1 MSASPSVAWPNL
13 PPPDGPLC
21 DDGRMTIEI
30 SALTARRY
38 VMGRG
43 GLWPGRRWR
52 GLDGTGTAMRV
63 MEDLQLDPLVIV
75 ARAHDLMLHSR
86 VADYAIDDWATLTY
100 ERREFFEWGG
110 WLAVRPMDEL
120 PYFRVL
126 MRRERERGH
135 WLEVERDHHDAI
147 EEMRTLLRSGREVS
161 NRSFAMGD
169 RTRIDHYR
177 GRKDSAL
184 ALHYLW
190 RVGEA
195 MVSRRER
202 FERVYALT
210 EAVAPPSALREVD
223 DAEAD
228 DVLSLKAVAAAGL
241 TRLNGVKTAYVYGH
255 KATPAEVAEWR
266 DRWLTDGSLV
276 EVKVEGWRATQ
287 VAPGGDAS
295 LIADLEA
302 GRIPKAWTPLE
313 DHDRR
318 GGDLPVAARTGLGAR
333 PGEGAVRLRL
343 HVGGVHAGGEAQ
355 VRLLRVADP
364 VGRPARR
371 SVRSEAGPDDRHARH
386 PRPVA
391 GGRRP
396 GQGCG
401 FRRRARGR
409 DAPLHDA
416 PRCPSHR
423 RRGRHPA
430 VAPAPA
436 RAVGHATRPLVGQL
450 TATSRLSDWAVAGRR
465 ATTTRTTPQASTSA
479 AAPSIAAPRPAP
491 TETKPMS
498 GG

>member
-1 MSASPSVAWPNL
+1 
-13 PPPDGPLC
+13 
-21 DDGRMTIEI
+21 MTIEI
-30 SALTARRY
+30 SAVTARRY

-86 VADYAIDDWATLTY
+86 VADYDIDDWATLTY

-135 WLEVERDHHDAI
+135 WLEVERDHRDAI

-223 DAEAD
+223 DADAD

-276 EVKVEGWRATQ
+276 EVKVEGWRAIQ
-287 VAPGGDAS
+287 VAPGADAS
-295 LIADLEA
+295 LIRDLEA

-313 DHDRR
+313 TTTEEEATFLSPLEPVSARGRAKALFGFDYTWEVYTPAAKRKFGYYALPILWGERLVGRFDPKLDRTTGTLVILGLWLEDASLAR
-318 GGDLPVAARTGLGAR
+318 DVAFADALAAGMRRFMTLLDVRRIDVAAVPQPALRR
-333 PGEGAVRLRL
+333 RLRQL
-343 HVGGVHAGGEAQ
+343 
-355 VRLLRVADP
+355 
-364 VGRPARR
+364 
-371 SVRSEAGPDDRHARH
+371 
-386 PRPVA
+386 
-391 GGRRP
+391 GGRR
-396 GQGCG
+396 
-401 FRRRARGR
+401 
-409 DAPLHDA
+409 
-416 PRCPSHR
+416 
-423 RRGRHPA
+423 
-430 VAPAPA
+430 
-436 RAVGHATRPLVGQL
+436 
-450 TATSRLSDWAVAGRR
+450 
-465 ATTTRTTPQASTSA
+465 
-479 AAPSIAAPRPAP
+479 
-491 TETKPMS
+491 
-498 GG
+498 